1 MIINFLIIIQENNM
15 WKAIAITGGIV
26 AVVCSF
32 ALWCA
37 AKVGSDDDDFWGI
50 GDERTEEV
58 VLRESAHEK
67 R

>member
-1 MIINFLIIIQENNM
+1 M
-15 WKAIAITGGIV
+15 WKVIAITGGIV

-58 VLRESAHEK
+58 VLRERLHEK

>member
-1 MIINFLIIIQENNM
+1 M
-15 WKAIAITGGIV
+15 WKAIAFTGGIV

-32 ALWCA
+32 TLWCA

-50 GDERTEEV
+50 GDERTEEF
-58 VLRESAHEK
+58 VLRERSHEK

>member
-1 MIINFLIIIQENNM
+1 M

-37 AKVGSDDDDFWGI
+37 AMADI
-50 GDERTEEV
+50 LP
-58 VLRESAHEK
+58 VLVIVLQNY
-67 R
+67 